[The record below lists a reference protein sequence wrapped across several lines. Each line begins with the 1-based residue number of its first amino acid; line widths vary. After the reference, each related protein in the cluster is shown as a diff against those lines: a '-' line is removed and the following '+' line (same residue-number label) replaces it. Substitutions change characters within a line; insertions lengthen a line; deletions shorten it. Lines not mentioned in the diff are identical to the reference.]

1 MQSTPTFIGPQ
12 RAGTA
17 AALEA
22 ERTGR
27 ARFGGARALRAY
39 PHVIHEPSCSV
50 DHRSS
55 WGYRVTCTGCGAVD
69 ACTVGSSVSAE
80 DAPRAFAWAHRE
92 CGPSTAHLDSCGRI
106 VDSGDLTRA

>member
-69 ACTVGSSVSAE
+69 ACTVGSRRM
-80 DAPRAFAWAHRE
+80 PRARSHGR
-92 CGPSTAHLDSCGRI
+92 TASAGRPRRTSI
-106 VDSGDLTRA
+106 PAAVSWTPGT